1 MAELFILPIV
11 GALIG
16 WLTNLLAVRLIFRP
30 YVAVKVPLLGL
41 EIIGLVPKRRAE
53 IAVSVGRLI
62 EEELFTSTEL
72 LHELLNSEMKN
83 EIIESVLIRLE
94 ERVSQKLPFFLQ
106 GLKSGLFEGL
116 KEPIRREIGSFLD
129 EYVDKLQE
137 RAKTFPVA
145 QIVESK
151 INQLSLPQLEA
162 LILSIAKKELRH
174 IEILGGVL
182 GFIIGVF
189 QVLLLQ
195 IL

>member
-30 YVAVKVPLLGL
+30 YVAVKVPLIGL